1 MKKRVADR
9 CDLQDGDIIQLTQYY
24 ACMVRQIGEFSKD
37 QYVDKA
43 QAVLEHHFDC
53 HDHCGTFCKRKSESE
68 EERKKSGKVYR
79 CKTKDAKLYDA
90 LKIILAPFITK
101 EALIEVAH
109 GWDTNA
115 NESMNN
121 TISWLAPKNKSY
133 SGTVSLR
140 NRVCMAI
147 GIQSLGYD
155 QYFARL
161 FRELGLDLDDTTKH
175 RLAQNEKQRKYRKEQ
190 TKLANNKR
198 KRKQATYVKIAN
210 YFEKLKKD
218 RAAGKE
224 YKTGVSMELTNANVG
239 EEAAIVKVK
248 TATKRKKSPK
258 ETNIS
263 ELVQCRFCGIYGHD
277 SVENEDCIAP
287 TPNSTAGI

>member
-1 MKKRVADR
+1 M
-9 CDLQDGDIIQLTQYY
+9 
-24 ACMVRQIGEFSKD
+24 
-37 QYVDKA
+37 
-43 QAVLEHHFDC
+43 
-53 HDHCGTFCKRKSESE
+53 
-68 EERKKSGKVYR
+68 
-79 CKTKDAKLYDA
+79 
-90 LKIILAPFITK
+90 APFITK

-121 TISWLAPKNKSY
+121 TISWLAPKNNSY

-224 YKTGVSMELTNANVG
+224 YKTGVAMELTNANVR

-248 TATKRKKSPK
+248 TATKRKKKSPK

-287 TPNSTAGI
+287 TPNSTAGTLLDTAAQAMLEVLLLDKIPCDSGRLHELEKELCEDD